1 MQGEKLFNKNFIL
14 IGIGQFI
21 SMFGNSM
28 QRFAFS
34 LYILD
39 LTGSAAVFSLIISL
53 AILPAIF
60 LAPIGGAIADRM
72 SKKRMMV
79 VLDFC
84 CAIIISFFA
93 VFIYGNDQ
101 QILWIGVLIFALST
115 INSVYEPTVRASIP
129 SVIAPEHYNAGNSM
143 VSQVSALTMLLGPIS
158 AGFLYGIFGLKVILL
173 INLFSFFVSGVM
185 ELFLTMPF
193 EKTAMKASPIVTYAK
208 DIKAT
213 LGFLSRDKPFV
224 LYVLFIAAGSNLF
237 MTPLYT
243 VGVPYVEKIIL
254 GVSDQLYG
262 LSEAILGVGMIIGA
276 LLSTAVAKYNPF
288 EKLHRLFLFMGVG
301 ILGMGCCLTPWI
313 LGSNPTHLTAY
324 GLFSFF
330 GFILMFFVANVNIQ
344 CLTFIQLQVPQNLM
358 GKTMALTTALS
369 TAFMPIGQIIF
380 GQLYDKLSSG
390 LIGIYF
396 VVASLTFALAKI
408 IHHMNDRR
416 LDIKQNK
423 PELSGSENLDNS
435 GL

>member
-1 MQGEKLFNKNFIL
+1 MKAEKLFNKNFVI

-21 SMFGNSM
+21 SMFGNAM

-39 LTGSAAVFSLIISL
+39 LTSSAAVFSLIISL
-53 AILPAIF
+53 SILPAIF

-84 CAIIISFFA
+84 CTIIIAFFA
-93 VFIYGNDQ
+93 AFIYGNDQ
-101 QILWIGVLIFALST
+101 QILWIGILIFVLSI

-143 VSQVSALTMLLGPIS
+143 ISQISALTMLLGPIS
-158 AGFLYGIFGLKVILL
+158 AGFLYGILGLKVILI
-173 INLFSFFVSGVM
+173 INMISFFVSGVM
-185 ELFLTMPF
+185 ELFLTIPF
-193 EKTAMKASPIVTYAK
+193 KKSKMNASPLVTYAK

-213 LGFLSRDKPFV
+213 LKFLSQDKPFV
-224 LYVLFIAAGSNLF
+224 LYILFMAAGINLF

-262 LSEAILGVGMIIGA
+262 ISEGLLGMGMIIGA
-276 LLSTAVAKYNPF
+276 IFSTVVAKYNPF
-288 EKLHRLFLFMGVG
+288 EKLHRLFILMGIG
-301 ILGMGCCLTPWI
+301 ILGMGLSLTPWL
-313 LGSNPTHLTAY
+313 LGSTPPHLTAY
-324 GLFSFF
+324 ILFTLF

-344 CLTFIQLQVPQNLM
+344 ALTFIQLQVPQNLM

-390 LIGIYF
+390 LIGIYLIIT
-396 VVASLTFALAKI
+396 ALTFGVAKI
-408 IHHMNDRR
+408 LQYMNACR
-416 LDIKQNK
+416 LEI
-423 PELSGSENLDNS
+423 EHA
-435 GL
+435 